1 MTTDR
6 GHRILVVD
14 DDPRFRVFVASVL
27 ERAGFEHE
35 EVADGEEALASTAD
49 ARPALVVLDVGLPR
63 ISGYELCRELR
74 DSFGEDL
81 PIIFV
86 SGIRTESMD
95 RVSGL
100 LVGADDYLVKPFDP
114 DELLARI
121 RTLLRRPSAHSS
133 GPAPSDDS
141 DATLADLTPRELEV
155 LRLLAEGLTQDEI
168 GRELVIS
175 PRTVGTHI
183 QNLLGKLEIHSR
195 AQAVAIAHREGL
207 LAPADDTGRVGAG
220 L

>member
-1 MTTDR
+1 MHGER

-14 DDPRFRVFVASVL
+14 DDLRFRKFVATVL

-35 EVADGEEALASTAD
+35 EVADGDEALASAAA
-49 ARPALVVLDVGLPR
+49 ARPELVLLDVSLPR

-74 DSFGEDL
+74 DLFGVGL

-86 SGIRTESMD
+86 SGVRTESMD

-121 RTLLRRPSAHSS
+121 RALLRKRLAQDNP
-133 GPAPSDDS
+133 PARSDES
-141 DATLADLTPRELEV
+141 FGDLTRRELEV
-155 LRLLAEGLTQDEI
+155 LRLLADGLTQDEI

-183 QNLLGKLEIHSR
+183 QNLLGKLEVHSR
-195 AQAVAIAHREGL
+195 AQAVAIAHRVGL
-207 LAPADDTGRVGAG
+207 VDSAEDSNAVASGR
-220 L
+220 